1 MAIRHTREKMYIGIT
16 ASKTSEILKQAL
28 NDAGLVGGGG
38 LVLFGDDA
46 ARPHGGGV
54 DRSLAKNELILI
66 DVGGSLH
73 GYVSDITRVSA
84 FRVGTTQNEIAVDAV
99 LI

>member
-1 MAIRHTREKMYIGIT
+1 MLAIRHTRERMYIGIT
-16 ASKTSEILKQAL
+16 ASETSKILTKAL
-28 NDAGLVGGGG
+28 GDAGLVGGGG
-38 LVLFGDDA
+38 LILFGDDA

-54 DRSLAKNELILI
+54 DRSLAKDELVLI

-73 GYVSDITRVSA
+73 GYVSDITRVSGL
-84 FRVGTTQNEIAVDAV
+84 RVGAIQNETAV